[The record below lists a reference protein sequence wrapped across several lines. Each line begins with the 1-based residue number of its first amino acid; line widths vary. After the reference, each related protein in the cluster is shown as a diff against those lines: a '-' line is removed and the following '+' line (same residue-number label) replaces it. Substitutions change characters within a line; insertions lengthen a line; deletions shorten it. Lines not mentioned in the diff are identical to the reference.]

1 LALTLLAVI
10 VRPLGFPS
18 APLFCAAIALPALVP
33 AAPELLDKMAF
44 VVGMVARLVAVA
56 LEAAD
61 RVAAA
66 EDELVIVTH
75 GSDCAEKV
83 M

>member
-1 LALTLLAVI
+1 
-10 VRPLGFPS
+10 
-18 APLFCAAIALPALVP
+18 
-33 AAPELLDKMAF
+33 MAF
-44 VVGMVARLVAVA
+44 VVGMVACLVAVA
-56 LEAAD
+56 LEATD

-75 GSDCAEKV
+75 GADFVYKV